1 MFVHA
6 LAALAFHTPDSAE
19 EFYRIEQGFLGN
31 APDWIALD
39 PYFDLC
45 VHSGVLVLPM
55 ASAALLADA
64 EVGTPTDIRAAVAAR
79 RAAKLSAKSS

>member
-6 LAALAFHTPDSAE
+6 LAELAFHTPDSAE
-19 EFYRIEQGFLGN
+19 EFYRLEHGFLGQ

-45 VHSGVLVLPM
+45 VQSGVLVLPM
-55 ASAALLADA
+55 ASADLPTDA
-64 EVGTPTDIRAAVAAR
+64 EVGIPTDIRAAVAAR
-79 RAAKLSAKSS
+79 RKAKMSAQSS